1 MVPLGAMQRILVK
14 KQKENERAGMDLVV
28 DIGNSETV
36 FGMVQKEGLEIVDH
50 WRIKTSK
57 ARTADEQESLL
68 NAIMSSRGFSKD
80 SVRRAVI
87 GSVVPSHTA
96 TVVKGLERLLK
107 DDCIVVDSKSSLPID
122 LDVEEPLTVGVDRL
136 LNTLA
141 AKVIFNK
148 DILVV
153 DFGTA
158 TSFDCITSEG
168 VFIGGVIAQGIES
181 GMEWLAD
188 KTAKLP
194 SVELLPPDRVIGKRT
209 EECIQ
214 SGIFFSSVDAVDGIV
229 TRIKKE
235 WGTSEVIVVI
245 TGGYGELVAPY
256 LRTPSH
262 LEPFLTLYGLALAG
276 RFIEDGR
283 LGSVNTKG
291 TSPR

>member
-14 KQKENERAGMDLVV
+14 KQKESERAGMDLVV

-141 AKVIFNK
+141 VSY
-148 DILVV
+148 
-153 DFGTA
+153 T
-158 TSFDCITSEG
+158 
-168 VFIGGVIAQGIES
+168 
-181 GMEWLAD
+181 
-188 KTAKLP
+188 
-194 SVELLPPDRVIGKRT
+194 
-209 EECIQ
+209 
-214 SGIFFSSVDAVDGIV
+214 
-229 TRIKKE
+229 
-235 WGTSEVIVVI
+235 
-245 TGGYGELVAPY
+245 
-256 LRTPSH
+256 H
-262 LEPFLTLYGLALAG
+262 LTLPTIY
-276 RFIEDGR
+276 
-283 LGSVNTKG
+283 SV
-291 TSPR
+291 